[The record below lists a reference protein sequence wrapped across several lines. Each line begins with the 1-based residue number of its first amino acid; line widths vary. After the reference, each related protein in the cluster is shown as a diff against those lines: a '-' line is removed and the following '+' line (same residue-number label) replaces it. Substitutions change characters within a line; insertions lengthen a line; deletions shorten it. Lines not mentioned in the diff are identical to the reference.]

1 MAENIM
7 NAKLGYLVISFGL
20 VAIFAAPLASF
31 AGQSSA
37 AELRFENHR
46 FTPPTLTVPAG
57 HALAITV
64 VNASNEPIEFES
76 FKLNRERAIE
86 PGTKAIVR
94 LPSLSA
100 GSYDFYDDLHQ
111 DVPNGS
117 IVAK

>member
-1 MAENIM
+1 MKS
-7 NAKLGYLVISFGL
+7 KLVYAVLSAGL
-20 VAIFAAPLASF
+20 VAIFATPLASF

-37 AELRFENHR
+37 AEVRFENHR
-46 FTPPTLTVPAG
+46 FTPDMLTVPAG

-86 PGTKAIVR
+86 PGTKAVVR

-111 DVPNGS
+111 DVPEGS